1 MQYVA
6 PADLLKDKIIL
17 VTGAG
22 DGIGKAA
29 AKTYAKH
36 GATVVL
42 LGRTTQKLENVYDE
56 IIAEKG
62 VQPAI
67 YPLNLEGASPKD
79 YADLANTIEDE
90 FGALHGLLHNAAMF
104 GAASPIQHHDVD
116 LWYKVMQINVN
127 AAFLMTRALLPLL
140 VKTDDARIVFTTDD
154 KTQAYWG
161 AYGTSKAAIDGLMKI
176 LADELDT
183 ENPVRVNSIYPGPV
197 RTRLRARAFPGENPN
212 TLKMPDDIMPAYL
225 YAMGSDCD
233 KKGEIIQAQS

>member
-1 MQYVA
+1 MQYIA

-17 VTGAG
+17 ITGAG

-29 AKTYAKH
+29 AKAYAKH

-42 LGRTTQKLENVYDE
+42 LGRTTQKLESVYDE
-56 IIAEKG
+56 IISERS

-67 YPLNLEGASPKD
+67 YPMNLEGASPKD
-79 YADLANTIEDE
+79 YADLANTIETE

-140 VKTDDARIVFTTDD
+140 VKTDDSRIVFTTDD

-161 AYGTSKAAIDGLMKI
+161 AYGTSKAAINGFMKI

-183 ENPVRVNSIYPGPV
+183 EHPVRVNAIHPGPV

-212 TLKMPDDIMPAYL
+212 MLKTPDEIMAGYL
-225 YAMGSDCD
+225 YVMGEDCD
-233 KKGEIIQAQS
+233 KNGEIIQAQ

>member
-1 MQYVA
+1 MQYIA

-17 VTGAG
+17 ITGAG

-29 AKTYAKH
+29 AKAYAKH

-42 LGRTTQKLENVYDE
+42 LGRTTQKLESVYDE
-56 IIAEKG
+56 IISERS

-67 YPLNLEGASPKD
+67 YPMNLEGASPKD
-79 YADLANTIEDE
+79 YADLANTIETE

-140 VKTDDARIVFTTDD
+140 VKTDDSRIVFTTDD

-161 AYGTSKAAIDGLMKI
+161 AYGTSKAAINGFMKI

-183 ENPVRVNSIYPGPV
+183 ENPVRVNAIHPGPV

-212 TLKMPDDIMPAYL
+212 TLKTPDEIMAGYL
-225 YAMGSDCD
+225 YIMGENCD
-233 KKGEIIQAQS
+233 KNGEIIQAQ

>member
-225 YAMGSDCD
+225 YAMGSDCE
-233 KKGEIIQAQS
+233 KKGEIIQAQ

>member
-6 PADLLKDKIIL
+6 PADLLQDKIIL

-42 LGRTTQKLENVYDE
+42 LGRTTQKLEAVYDE

-67 YPLNLEGASPKD
+67 YPMNLEGASPKD
-79 YADLANTIEDE
+79 YADLANTIETE

-104 GAASPIQHHDVD
+104 GAASPIQHQDID
-116 LWYKVMQINVN
+116 LWYKIMQINVN
-127 AAFLMTRALLPLL
+127 APFLMTRALLPLL
-140 VKTDDARIVFTTDD
+140 IKTGGARIVFTTDN

-183 ENPVRVNSIYPGPV
+183 DKPVRVNALNPGAV
-197 RTRLRARAFPGENPN
+197 RTRLRSRAFPGENPN
-212 TLKMPDDIMPAYL
+212 ELKTPDEIMSAYL
-225 YAMGSDCD
+225 YVMGRDCD
-233 KKGEIIQAQS
+233 RNGEIILAQ

>member
-1 MQYVA
+1 MQYIA

-17 VTGAG
+17 ITGAG

-29 AKTYAKH
+29 AKAYARH

-42 LGRTTQKLENVYDE
+42 LGRTTQKLESVYDE
-56 IIAEKG
+56 IISERS

-67 YPLNLEGASPKD
+67 YPMNLEGASPKD
-79 YADLANTIEDE
+79 YADLANTIETE

-140 VKTDDARIVFTTDD
+140 VKTDDSRIVFTTDD

-161 AYGTSKAAIDGLMKI
+161 AYGTSKAAINGLMNI

-183 ENPVRVNSIYPGPV
+183 EHPVRVNAINPGPV

-212 TLKMPDDIMPAYL
+212 TLKTPDEIMAGYL
-225 YAMGSDCD
+225 YVMGENCD
-233 KKGEIIQAQS
+233 RNGEIIQAQ

>member
-1 MQYVA
+1 MQYIA

-17 VTGAG
+17 ITGAG

-29 AKTYAKH
+29 AKAYAKH
-36 GATVVL
+36 GATVIL
-42 LGRTTQKLENVYDE
+42 LGRTTQKLESVYDE
-56 IIAEKG
+56 IISERS

-67 YPLNLEGASPKD
+67 YPMNLEGASPKD
-79 YADLANTIEDE
+79 YADLANTIDTE

-104 GAASPIQHHDVD
+104 GAATPIQHHDID

-161 AYGTSKAAIDGLMKI
+161 AYGTSKAAINGLMNI

-183 ENPVRVNSIYPGPV
+183 EHPVRVNAIHPGPV

-212 TLKMPDDIMPAYL
+212 TLKTPDEIMAGYL
-225 YAMGSDCD
+225 YVMGENCD
-233 KKGEIIQAQS
+233 KNGEIIQAQ

>member
-29 AKTYAKH
+29 AKAYAKH

-67 YPLNLEGASPKD
+67 YPMNLEGASPKD

-104 GAASPIQHHDVD
+104 GAASPVQHHDVD

-127 AAFLMTRALLPLL
+127 APFLMTRALLPLL
-140 VKTDDARIVFTTDD
+140 IKTDDSRIIFTTDD
-154 KTQAYWG
+154 KTIAYWG

-176 LADELDT
+176 LSNELDT

-197 RTRLRARAFPGENPN
+197 RTRMRSRAFPGEDPN
-212 TLKMPDDIMPAYL
+212 TLKWPDEIMPAYL
-225 YAMGSDCD
+225 YAMGKDCD
-233 KKGEIIQAQS
+233 KTGEIIKAQ

>member
-1 MQYVA
+1 MQYIA

-17 VTGAG
+17 ITGAG

-29 AKTYAKH
+29 AKAYAKH

-42 LGRTTQKLENVYDE
+42 LGRTTQKLESVYDE
-56 IIAEKG
+56 IISERS

-67 YPLNLEGASPKD
+67 YPMNLEGASPKD
-79 YADLANTIEDE
+79 YADLANTIETE

-140 VKTDDARIVFTTDD
+140 VKTDDSRIVFTTDD

-161 AYGTSKAAIDGLMKI
+161 AYGTSKAAINGFMKI

-183 ENPVRVNSIYPGPV
+183 EHPVRVNAIHPGPV

-212 TLKMPDDIMPAYL
+212 TLKTPDEIMAGYL
-225 YAMGSDCD
+225 YIMGENCD
-233 KKGEIIQAQS
+233 KNGEIIQAQ

>member
-1 MQYVA
+1 MQYIA
-6 PADLLKDKIIL
+6 PADLLQDKIIL

-29 AKTYAKH
+29 AKAYAKH

-42 LGRTTQKLENVYDE
+42 LGRTTQKLEKVYDE
-56 IIAEKG
+56 IIAEHG

-67 YPLNLEGASPKD
+67 YPMNLEGASPKD
-79 YADLANTIEDE
+79 YVDLANTIEDE

-127 AAFLMTRALLPLL
+127 AAFLMTRALLPLIT
-140 VKTDDARIVFTTDD
+140 KTADARIVFTTDD

-161 AYGTSKAAIDGLMKI
+161 AYGTSKAAINGLMKI

-183 ENPVRVNSIYPGPV
+183 ENPVRVNAINPGAV

-212 TLKMPDDIMPAYL
+212 TLKTPDDIMAAYL
-225 YAMGSDCD
+225 YVMGKDCSQY
-233 KKGEIIQAQS
+233 GEIIQAQ

>member
-1 MQYVA
+1 MQYIA
-6 PADLLKDKIIL
+6 PASLLKDKIIL

-29 AKTYAKH
+29 AKAYAKH

-42 LGRTTQKLENVYDE
+42 LGRTTQKLENIYDE

-67 YPLNLEGASPKD
+67 YPMNLEGASPKD
-79 YADLANTIEDE
+79 YADLANTIENE

-116 LWYKVMQINVN
+116 LWYKVMQINLN
-127 AAFLMTRALLPLL
+127 APFLMTRALLPLL
-140 VKTDDARIVFTTDD
+140 IKTGDARIVFTTDN

-161 AYGTSKAAIDGLMKI
+161 AYGASKAAVDGLMKI

-183 ENPVRVNSIYPGPV
+183 EHPVRVNCIYPGPV
-197 RTRLRARAFPGENPN
+197 RTRMRARAYPGEDPN
-212 TLKMPDDIMPAYL
+212 TLSMPDAIMPTYL
-225 YAMGSDCD
+225 YVMGKDCD
-233 KKGEIIQAQS
+233 KNGEIIPAQP

>member
-1 MQYVA
+1 MQYIA

-17 VTGAG
+17 ITGAG

-29 AKTYAKH
+29 AKAYAKH
-36 GATVVL
+36 GATVIL
-42 LGRTTQKLENVYDE
+42 LGRTTQKLESVYDE
-56 IIAEKG
+56 IISERS

-67 YPLNLEGASPKD
+67 YPMNLEGASPKD
-79 YADLANTIEDE
+79 YADLANTIDTE

-104 GAASPIQHHDVD
+104 GAASPIQHHDID

-161 AYGTSKAAIDGLMKI
+161 AYGTSKAAINGLMNI

-183 ENPVRVNSIYPGPV
+183 EHPVRVNAIHPGPV

-212 TLKMPDDIMPAYL
+212 TLKTPDEIMAGYL
-225 YAMGSDCD
+225 YVMGENCD
-233 KKGEIIQAQS
+233 KNGEIIQAQ

>member
-233 KKGEIIQAQS
+233 KKGEIIQAQ

>member
-1 MQYVA
+1 MQYIA
-6 PADLLKDKIIL
+6 TADLLQNKIIL

-29 AKTYAKH
+29 ATTYAKH

-42 LGRTTQKLENVYDE
+42 LGRTTQKLEKTYDE
-56 IIAEKG
+56 IIAAKG

-67 YPLNLEGASPKD
+67 YPMNLEGASPKD
-79 YADLANTIEDE
+79 YADLADTIETE

-104 GAASPIQHHDVD
+104 GAASPIQHHDIE

-127 AAFLMTRALLPLL
+127 APFLMTRALLPLIT
-140 VKTDDARIVFTTDD
+140 KTAGSRIVFTTDD

-161 AYGTSKAAIDGLMKI
+161 AYGTSKAAINGLMKI

-183 ENPVRVNSIYPGPV
+183 ENPVRVNAINPGAV

-212 TLKMPDDIMPAYL
+212 TLKTPDEIMAAYL
-225 YAMGSDCD
+225 YVMGKDCD
-233 KKGEIIQAQS
+233 KNGEIIQAQ

>member
-17 VTGAG
+17 ITGAG

-29 AKTYAKH
+29 AKAYAKH

-79 YADLANTIEDE
+79 YADLANTIENE

-225 YAMGSDCD
+225 YVMGSDCD
-233 KKGEIIQAQS
+233 KTGEIIQAQ